1 MRKKLLQEA
10 KAKSN
15 DSDSSDSSDSSDG
28 SDESSNSSSEASS
41 SSSSGSSDS
50 EEEKVDKKKKRKKTV
65 SSDSEEE
72 KVDKKKKRK
81 KTVSKKKLSSATTVN
96 ENLQC
101 YNPET
106 GLPRRFRLANFNFIS
121 NEDMIDKYYKIA
133 DFEKLN
139 TCDET

>member
-1 MRKKLLQEA
+1 MCKRVIQKQLISLLWSEKKASELWRAMPDAEKAHTKKMRKKLLQEA

-65 SSDSEEE
+65 SR
-72 KVDKKKKRK
+72 KKKK
-81 KTVSKKKLSSATTVN
+81 T
-96 ENLQC
+96 
-101 YNPET
+101 
-106 GLPRRFRLANFNFIS
+106 FFS
-121 NEDMIDKYYKIA
+121 NYR
-133 DFEKLN
+133 
-139 TCDET
+139 

>member
-41 SSSSGSSDS
+41 SSSSG
-50 EEEKVDKKKKRKKTV
+50 

>member
-15 DSDSSDSSDSSDG
+15 DKDSSDSSDSSDG

-65 SSDSEEE
+65 S
-72 KVDKKKKRK
+72 KKNFLRQLPLTRIYNVTTRK
-81 KTVSKKKLSSATTVN
+81 QVYRDAFGWPISILFQTKTWTNTIS
-96 ENLQC
+96 
-101 YNPET
+101 
-106 GLPRRFRLANFNFIS
+106 LPTLIN
-121 NEDMIDKYYKIA
+121 
-133 DFEKLN
+133 
-139 TCDET
+139 